1 MYAILAIVK
10 KFNCT
15 TGDFGYISYAPK
27 PPIDVFCV
35 TVWVICLD
43 FGLSP
48 GPHTYQRSEGSSG
61 PAPLSRFV
69 RVFVALLC
77 QTYQYLDVL
86 MLHFRKMLT
95 N

>member
-1 MYAILAIVK
+1 MK

-27 PPIDVFCV
+27 PPIDVF
-35 TVWVICLD
+35 VWVICLD
-43 FGLSP
+43 FGPSP
-48 GPHTYQRSEGSSG
+48 GPYTYQMSKGSSG
-61 PAPLSRFV
+61 RAATLSRFV
-69 RVFVALLC
+69 RVLVALLC

-95 N
+95 Y